1 MHFNIPIFIPH
12 LGCPFQCV
20 FCNQKYISGIQKAP
34 DIEEV
39 HAIIRQKLSTINGHG
54 ARVELAFFGGS
65 FTCLSLEEQRLY
77 LEAVKPYIAE
87 NKINGIRIS
96 TRPDF
101 IDDEKLQLLKQFQV
115 KTIELGVQSMNE
127 STLKKVSR
135 GHHVADVR
143 NAAKMIKR
151 YHIALGIQTM
161 VGLPGEDCAMELE
174 TAREVIALQPD
185 FVRIYPLLVL
195 QDTTL
200 EQWYASGKYMPL
212 SLPEAVERVAAIL
225 EMYIAN
231 DINVIKVGLH
241 PSDEYAPGGKLVAG
255 PFHPSLRE
263 MAMTKVWKRNFV
275 QHLLPTQKINSQQD
289 ITIRVAD
296 SQYNYAI
303 GYKSENKSYLK
314 QYFNR
319 VRFLRSS
326 DMQKLQFDVDYR

>member
-34 DIEEV
+34 DIEEI

-151 YHIALGIQTM
+151 YNIALGIQTM
-161 VGLPGEDCAMELE
+161 VGLPGEDSTMELE

-195 QDTTL
+195 QDTKL

-255 PFHPSLRE
+255 PFHPSFRE
-263 MAMTKVWKRNFV
+263 MAMTTVWKRNFV
-275 QHLLPTQKINSQQD
+275 QHLLPTQKFNSQQD

-326 DMQKLQFDVDYR
+326 EMQKLQFDVDYR

>member
-151 YHIALGIQTM
+151 YNIALGIQTM
-161 VGLPGEDCAMELE
+161 VGLPGEDSTMELE

-185 FVRIYPLLVL
+185 CVRIYPLLVL
-195 QDTTL
+195 QDTKL

-212 SLPEAVERVAAIL
+212 TLPEAVERVAAIL

>member
-101 IDDEKLQLLKQFQV
+101 IDDERLQLLKKFQV
-115 KTIELGVQSMNE
+115 QTIELGVQSMNE

-143 NAAKMIKR
+143 NAAKMIKK
-151 YHIALGIQTM
+151 YNIALGIQTM

-174 TAREVIALQPD
+174 TAREVIALHPD
-185 FVRIYPLLVL
+185 CVRIYPLLVL
-195 QDTTL
+195 QDTKL
-200 EQWYASGKYMPL
+200 EQWYASGKYLPL
-212 SLPEAVERVAAIL
+212 TLPEAVERVAAIL

-303 GYKSENKSYLK
+303 GYKSENKSYLM

>member
-1 MHFNIPIFIPH
+1 VHFNIPIFIPH

-161 VGLPGEDCAMELE
+161 VGLPGEDSTMELE

-185 FVRIYPLLVL
+185 CVRIYPLLVL

-255 PFHPSLRE
+255 PFHPSFRE

-275 QHLLPTQKINSQQD
+275 QYLLPTRKFNSQED